1 MKLTKRFSFLSF
13 LLASLML
20 ASSAMAQMTNDRK
33 TETEQE
39 ARSIDEIS
47 AARSQ
52 YTQTP
57 DISPDANDN
66 KTLAQLPRSRP
77 GMAIPLHRGYPNG
90 GYQTAWM
97 DHGDARH
104 AAIGA
109 AIGFG
114 LGALIGI
121 KVNADQHQAATAGA
135 VFIFGGVG
143 AVFGGLIGGSHA
155 GPFAFARRRRD
166 YQPFAPEED
175 EESDR
180 HSHSTV
186 KESRLERSAAARIA
200 SPSSS
205 RSRPDGPAPSGT

>member
-1 MKLTKRFSFLSF
+1 M
-13 LLASLML
+13 
-20 ASSAMAQMTNDRK
+20 
-33 TETEQE
+33 E
-39 ARSIDEIS
+39 
-47 AARSQ
+47 
-52 YTQTP
+52 
-57 DISPDANDN
+57 
-66 KTLAQLPRSRP
+66 
-77 GMAIPLHRGYPNG
+77 
-90 GYQTAWM
+90 
-97 DHGDARH
+97 HGDARH

-114 LGALIGI
+114 LGALIAI

>member
-13 LLASLML
+13 LLASLMP